1 LNDTNNLSEELIGT
15 FPRTRDQL
23 LNILHY
29 VQHKHGYISKVSMQD
44 IGKHIKMPAS
54 EIYGTVTS
62 YTEFKI
68 KNPADKQLKICTGIS
83 CINQGNQALI
93 DTIKSNHSINTNL
106 FENGPINKVA
116 IEEIDCGF
124 ICGVGPMIQINQTM
138 HGRIEINGLKNLL
151 PELFENER

>member
-1 LNDTNNLSEELIGT
+1 MNDTNNLSIELNSH
-15 FPRTRDQL
+15 FPRRREQL

-29 VQHKHGYISKVSMQD
+29 IQDKYGYISKVSMQE
-44 IGKHIKMPAS
+44 IGNHIKMPVS

-62 YTEFKI
+62 YSEFKI
-68 KNPADKQLKICTGIS
+68 KEPVDKLLKICTGIS
-83 CINQGNQALI
+83 CINQGSQNLI
-93 DTIKSNHSINTNL
+93 DAIKSNHAIHVNL
-106 FENGPINKVA
+106 FENGPINEIA